1 MRFVIYGGASAVS
14 MSEAGE
20 RLESVQAI
28 LDRYSVHSHPV
39 KRILFLGLGGL
50 FVVFAVIGIWVPG
63 WPTVS
68 WAVPAAFFFSLSSR
82 SLFEWTLTN
91 RWFGA
96 QLFEYYATGKTVPKH
111 AKLGIAVFILL
122 STLLSAYGVWAVS
135 TRGDGT
141 LLEPATWDG
150 ADPDSAPRR
159 SRSSSASSASGSS
172 SVSSGR
178 DRLSDR
184 CDGLET
190 SSFPAHR
197 P

>member
-1 MRFVIYGGASAVS
+1 MRFVIYGGASAMS

-150 ADPDSAPRR
+150 ADPGFG
-159 SRSSSASSASGSS
+159 ASTILL
-172 SVSSGR
+172 V
-178 DRLSDR
+178 
-184 CDGLET
+184 GLIGIWFILRVVRT
-190 SSFPAHR
+190 RPAV
-197 P
+197 